1 MGGID
6 VFNQVE
12 ESARYILSK
21 INIKPKLAVILGSG
35 LSNITDCI
43 KDRKEISYK
52 DIPYFK
58 DSNVVGH
65 EYKLIFGKLGN
76 TSVVMMAGRFH
87 YYEGYSMKDL
97 TFPIY
102 VLKAIGVESLIVTN
116 ACGGINENFKPG
128 DLMLIKDHI
137 NITGLNPLI
146 GENDERFGL
155 RFPDMSE
162 PYSISKINYAKNIAF
177 NLNIDLKEGT
187 YFYYTGPSYETKA
200 EIIAFK
206 TLGAD
211 VCGMSTV
218 PEVIVANYLGMEV
231 LGISCITN
239 MATGI
244 SKTKHTHEE
253 VLEVAAKSSR
263 NLVRLVEELIKNW

>member
-1 MGGID
+1 MGGIN

-162 PYSISKINYAKNIAF
+162 PYSISRINYAKNIAF

>member
-1 MGGID
+1 MGGIN

-146 GENDERFGL
+146 GENDERFGP
-155 RFPDMSE
+155 RFSDMSE
-162 PYSISKINYAKNIAF
+162 PYSISRINYTKNIAF

>member
-12 ESARYILSK
+12 ESARYILSM
-21 INIKPKLAVILGSG
+21 INLKPKLAVILGSG

-102 VLKAIGVESLIVTN
+102 VLKAIGVESLILTN

-146 GENDERFGL
+146 GENDERFGP

-162 PYSISKINYAKNIAF
+162 PYSISRINYAKNIAF

-200 EIIAFK
+200 EIVAFK

>member
-1 MGGID
+1 MGGIN

-43 KDRKEISYK
+43 KDKKEISYK

-87 YYEGYSMKDL
+87 YYEGYSVKDL

-146 GENDERFGL
+146 GENDERFGP

-162 PYSISKINYAKNIAF
+162 PYSISRINYAKNIAF

-200 EIIAFK
+200 EIVAFK

>member
-200 EIIAFK
+200 EIVAFK

-263 NLVRLVEELIKNW
+263 NLVRLVIREE

>member
-12 ESARYILSK
+12 ESARYILSM
-21 INIKPKLAVILGSG
+21 INLKPKLAVILGSG

-43 KDRKEISYK
+43 KDKKEISYK

-162 PYSISKINYAKNIAF
+162 PYSISRINYAKNIAF

-200 EIIAFK
+200 EIVAFK